1 MLLSERTRC
10 VRPPRGFLWS
20 TFTNLERKCTYHG
33 VVLEQVQRNSN
44 PYLAVIMLD
53 KQARHRVENPKPSEG
68 PVSPEAVQP
77 KLTFEVNKTFLKLKH
92 K

>member
-1 MLLSERTRC
+1 MRQGAKGFPLVDIHQPGTQVYLSC
-10 VRPPRGFLWS
+10 F
-20 TFTNLERKCTYHG
+20 F
-33 VVLEQVQRNSN
+33 LEQVQRNSN
-44 PYLAVIMLD
+44 PYLAVVMLD